1 MTDAERT
8 PTLCLSKPEHPPMST
23 APPAPELES
32 RFTLALPA
40 DPEGGIDR
48 RQVFRAVYSRVA
60 PTPVRAPQTLAS
72 AAPVVDL
79 LRLDPAWVAS
89 QDFADAMA
97 GNTLLP
103 GSDPHALCYGG
114 HQFGNWAA
122 QLGDGRAINLGE
134 RIGSDGGRWM
144 LQLKGAGET
153 PYSRTAD
160 GRAVLRSSVR
170 EYLCSEAMH
179 HLGVPTTRALSLV
192 STGEGIERDMFYDGH
207 PEIEP
212 GAVVCRVAPNFIRFG
227 NFELFAARE
236 DYETLRRLLDY
247 VIEQDF
253 PALTPDRDGYI
264 ALFAEVARR
273 TAVMINEWMRVGFVH
288 GVMNTDNMSILGL
301 TIDYGP
307 YGWLEN
313 YDPEWTPN
321 TTDAGGRRYRFG
333 AQPQIGMWNLTCLG
347 NALLPLVEDT
357 APLQAGL
364 EIYANTFRSAW
375 LETMAQKIG
384 LAAHDPAQD
393 AERGANL
400 IELLSSIETDMTLFF
415 RQLADVTTDAGASDA
430 ELIDP
435 LAPAWYDE
443 RQANRSYRKRLAAWL
458 RDRNARLATAGDA
471 PEVVRA
477 RMQAVNPR
485 YVLRNWIAQLAIDDA
500 ARGDLTR
507 LHDLERMLQRPY
519 EDQPEF
525 DEYYARRPDWARERA
540 GCSMLSCS
548 S

>member
-1 MTDAERT
+1 
-8 PTLCLSKPEHPPMST
+8 MST
-23 APPAPELES
+23 APAAPSTAPELES
-32 RFTLALPA
+32 CFTHALPA
-40 DPEGGIDR
+40 DPEGGFDR
-48 RQVFRAVYSRVA
+48 RQVFRAGYSRIA

-79 LRLDPAWVAS
+79 LRLDPAWVTS
-89 QDFADAMA
+89 QGFADAMA
-97 GNTLLP
+97 GNALLP

-114 HQFGNWAA
+114 HQFGNWAG

-134 RIGSDGGRWM
+134 RVGSDGGRWM

-192 STGEGIERDMFYDGH
+192 GTGEGIERDMFYDGH

-236 DYETLRRLLDY
+236 DHDTLRQLLDH
-247 VIEQDF
+247 VIEQDY
-253 PALTPDRDGYI
+253 PDLTPDRDGYI

-313 YDPEWTPN
+313 YDPDWTPN

-357 APLQAGL
+357 EPLQAGL

-375 LETMAQKIG
+375 LNTMAQKIG

-393 AERGANL
+393 AERGADL
-400 IELLSSIETDMTLFF
+400 IQLLSSIETDMTIFF
-415 RQLADVTTDAGASDA
+415 RQLADVTTDADASDA

-443 RQANRSYRKRLAAWL
+443 RQANRSYRERLAAWL

-471 PEVVRA
+471 PEAVRA
-477 RMQAVNPR
+477 RMQSVNPR

-519 EDQPEF
+519 EDQSEF